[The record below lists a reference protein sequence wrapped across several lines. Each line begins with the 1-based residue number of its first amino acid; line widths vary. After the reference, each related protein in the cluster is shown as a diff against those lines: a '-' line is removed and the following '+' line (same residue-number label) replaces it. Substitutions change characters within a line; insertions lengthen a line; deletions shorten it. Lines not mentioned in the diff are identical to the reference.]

1 MVLSIGLHD
10 TVLGS
15 QDREHLLEIKI
26 LTRGESNHT
35 NHHKQHGMQEEKGRE
50 TEIRISPLMA

>member
-10 TVLGS
+10 TMLGS

-26 LTRGESNHT
+26 LTREESNHT
-35 NHHKQHGMQEEKGRE
+35 NHHRQHGMQEEKGKGDRN
-50 TEIRISPLMA
+50 